1 MFSDT
6 MWIAF
11 AVIVVVLLALDLGVF
26 NRKSHVIGV
35 KEALIMSAF
44 WIGIALAFN
53 AVIFWQMGSQSGLEY
68 TAAYVMEKALSVDN
82 LFVFIIIFAFFGIAP
97 EYQHKIL
104 FYGIIGALVFRA
116 IFIFAGVT
124 LVEKFDWLLYI
135 FGIFL
140 LITAVKLAVQKD
152 QKVDPD
158 KNIVVRGFKKIMPV
172 STDSQGGKFFVR
184 NAGVLAAT
192 PLFLALLVIET
203 TDIVFAVDS
212 IPAVMGITTDMFVVY
227 TSNVFAILGL
237 RSLYFALAGIM
248 SAMYYLKYG
257 LAVILGFVGI
267 KMLLPIWGYHVD
279 VLVSLGVILV
289 VLLVA
294 IIASVI
300 RNRHL
305 KKTKK

>member
-267 KMLLPIWGYHVD
+267 KMLLPIWD
-279 VLVSLGVILV
+279 IM
-289 VLLVA
+289 
-294 IIASVI
+294 
-300 RNRHL
+300 
-305 KKTKK
+305 

>member
-305 KKTKK
+305 K

>member
-82 LFVFIIIFAFFGIAP
+82 LFVFIIIFAFFGITP

-289 VLLVA
+289 A

-305 KKTKK
+305 KKTKTAA